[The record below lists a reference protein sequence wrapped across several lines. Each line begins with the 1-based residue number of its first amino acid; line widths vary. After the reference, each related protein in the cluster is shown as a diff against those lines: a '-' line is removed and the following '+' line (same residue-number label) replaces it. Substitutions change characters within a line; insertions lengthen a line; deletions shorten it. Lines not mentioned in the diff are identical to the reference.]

1 MSCIAIADGVVDCGV
16 DGPVLMRAGRG
27 AVQACSW
34 KTQKPRGE
42 RLHGQGGEPRSRTA
56 PHLHLHAKYTGDDI
70 QPVQVLVAAS
80 DASETYTT
88 FTGLTRLQRG
98 QTPTGAPLDASHPL
112 SRSATLSTRQADQN
126 PSRLSRSNTFAATS
140 SLTPLRPVMPS
151 ASPASASASTSSP
164 ALGLADR
171 ALPGRP
177 TPGRAL
183 TTSMPQSVR
192 ESIPIS
198 NEPPTL
204 PLKLDT
210 IKSTAVPQR
219 KGSADSTGSN
229 PGLAAYSGGGFGAAS
244 PPTEILRT
252 PDERID
258 GGRGRPLRVTELYDD
273 YYKSA
278 GAYDD
283 DIPELPPIG
292 GKKIEAWAKK
302 TAAAGPPSSFPPSYT
317 SSPPESSGKGLG
329 LTRGPS
335 NASRRGFGLARS
347 ESRVGTNAES
357 RYDDD
362 GSDAGSFYDMVKIR
376 VKVGAGC
383 WVSIHRLLGVAIQRF
398 RGVAIHWFLGFS
410 VSRFLGS
417 SSQPQS
423 SRRWLQVRGA
433 SHEELP
439 AV

>member
-1 MSCIAIADGVVDCGV
+1 
-16 DGPVLMRAGRG
+16 
-27 AVQACSW
+27 
-34 KTQKPRGE
+34 
-42 RLHGQGGEPRSRTA
+42 
-56 PHLHLHAKYTGDDI
+56 
-70 QPVQVLVAAS
+70 
-80 DASETYTT
+80 
-88 FTGLTRLQRG
+88 
-98 QTPTGAPLDASHPL
+98 
-112 SRSATLSTRQADQN
+112 
-126 PSRLSRSNTFAATS
+126 
-140 SLTPLRPVMPS
+140 
-151 ASPASASASTSSP
+151 
-164 ALGLADR
+164 
-171 ALPGRP
+171 
-177 TPGRAL
+177 
-183 TTSMPQSVR
+183 MPQSVR

-219 KGSADSTGSN
+219 KGSADSTGSY

-252 PDERID
+252 PDERVE
-258 GGRGRPLRVTELYDD
+258 GGRGRSLRVTELYDD

-317 SSPPESSGKGLG
+317 SSPPESSGKGGLG

-376 VKVGAGC
+376 VKVGVVVSVHRVRRFFLASPRRPVAGRHAQVTEHC
-383 WVSIHRLLGVAIQRF
+383 VLRD
-398 RGVAIHWFLGFS
+398 S
-410 VSRFLGS
+410 VIS
-417 SSQPQS
+417 PQATG
-423 SRRWLQVRGA
+423 LDHDLTTDDMPA
-433 SHEELP
+433 SPL
-439 AV
+439 